1 MNASQPIASELTN
14 APIYL
19 RVASLLRQQI
29 ATGDIR
35 SGDTLPSERD
45 LCALIGASRVTIR
58 KAIDQLVGEGLLVR
72 KRGSGT
78 FVAPRIEAPGSFLSG
93 FSEDAAAR
101 GATAG
106 VVWIEKSLS
115 EASDEE
121 ARILEI
127 ITGVPV
133 VRLTR
138 VRLANGEPL
147 AIENAVVPAQ
157 YLSDIAALGDSLY
170 DALTAAGNRPVG
182 GTQRIRA
189 ALATP
194 GDAALLHIPEKSE
207 ILRIERVTRL
217 ADGQPVE
224 FTRSAYRGDRY
235 DFVSELRGGFS
246 VS

>member
-1 MNASQPIASELTN
+1 MNAGGAITSELSN

-29 ATGDIR
+29 AAGEIR

-45 LCALIGASRVTIR
+45 LCMLMGASRVTIR
-58 KAIDQLVGEGLLVR
+58 KAIDQLIGEGLLVR

-106 VVWIEKSLS
+106 VVWIQKALS
-115 EASDEE
+115 AVSDEE

-127 ITGVPV
+127 VAGAAV

-147 AIENAVVPAQ
+147 AIENAVVPVQ
-157 YLSDIAALGDSLY
+157 FLPDIAAMGDSLY
-170 DALTAAGNRPVG
+170 DALAAGGNRPVG

-194 GDAALLHIPEKSE
+194 GEAGLLHIPEKSE

-217 ADGQPVE
+217 ADGRPVE